1 MRLKAIDNEMAELLE
16 DDEAIDHEVAESC
29 EFVSVLYDCIS
40 EVESVIET
48 LETAQGQAISVNS
61 EPSLPGSS
69 TLLS

>member
-1 MRLKAIDNEMAELLE
+1 MAELLE

-40 EVESVIET
+40 EVE
-48 LETAQGQAISVNS
+48 TAQGQAISVNS

-69 TLLS
+69 TPLS